1 MTTSPPIPL
10 IRLVHPQAFAG
21 FAQETGAPMNRLLR
35 RAGLPVYCDV
45 PAALVP
51 LRRAWALFEAT
62 AQTVD
67 PSVGWHVGR
76 FAGNNL
82 LSAGLLERLEHA
94 PTLYQSLH
102 CLVRLSSSEASH
114 LKLGIGER
122 HDDIVFHT
130 SYSPLKDWPGYAISQ
145 AYQLEV
151 YIDIVRHYLGR
162 NWVPEEIGI
171 EHSVVPAV
179 AEEHFPNTRILPNQ
193 PMGYITVPRACLHK
207 PASHPAP
214 QSTQD
219 ESVVVSSDF
228 DLVDTLRAVVSAY
241 LPDGYPSVPRM
252 AAVLEMSGRTLI
264 RRLAERRL
272 TYQGVVDSV
281 RFQQATALLRDTDFP
296 IGDIGRFV
304 GFDDPAHFARMFRR
318 VGGLSP
324 RQFRQSLQT

>member
-1 MTTSPPIPL
+1 
-10 IRLVHPQAFAG
+10 
-21 FAQETGAPMNRLLR
+21 MNRLLR
-35 RAGLPVYCDV
+35 RAGLPVYCDD

-76 FAGNNL
+76 FVGDNH
-82 LSAGLLERLEHA
+82 LSAGLLKRLEHA

-102 CLVRLSSSEASH
+102 RLVRLISSEASH

-122 HDDIVFHT
+122 HDDIVFYT
-130 SYSPLKDWPGYAISQ
+130 SYSTLKDWPGYAVSQ

-162 NWVPEEIGI
+162 NWVPEEMGI

-179 AEEHFPNTRILPNQ
+179 AQEHFPDTRILPNQ
-193 PMGYITVPRACLHK
+193 PLGYITVPRACLHRS
-207 PASHPAP
+207 ASPPAP
-214 QSTQD
+214 QSTQE
-219 ESVVVSSDF
+219 ESVTLSSDF
-228 DLVDTLRAVVSAY
+228 DLVDTLRAMVSAY

-264 RRLAERRL
+264 RRLAERGL
-272 TYQGVVDSV
+272 TYQGVIDEV
-281 RFQQATALLRDTDFP
+281 RFRSATDLLRDSGLP
-296 IGDIGRFV
+296 IGDIARSV

-318 VGGLSP
+318 VGGSSP
-324 RQFRQSLQT
+324 RQFRKSVSA